1 MNQETN
7 ISGIARSTGLAAI
20 FVLISTGVACTTAY
34 DSSGRQV
41 QSVDPGAAV
50 AGAAAAGI
58 IGYAIGRNNS
68 DDNYRHYNKNDYYR
82 SNSYYRRRTYGHYR
96 R

>member
-1 MNQETN
+1 MEPPKFEFAMNKETN
-7 ISGIARSTGLAAI
+7 ISGITRSTRLAAI
-20 FVLISTGVACTTAY
+20 LVLISTGTACTTAY

-68 DDNYRHYNKNDYYR
+68 DDNHRHYNKNDYYR
-82 SNSYYRRRTYGHYR
+82 SNS
-96 R
+96 